1 MMDPML
7 TASLTSPNVAHFLSM
22 YFRETEDIE
31 ANSTTELSELLMR
44 DINRVDGT
52 RYETPLGFNLPLAIS
67 PTRGGRSSIATYI
80 NMVTKAGHPLTIS
93 LHSLAT
99 KVIFEECDDI
109 PRAVGVEYMVGEGLY
124 SVDGRYNA
132 SQTGDIRTVKAK
144 KEVIVSGG
152 TFNTPQILKLS
163 GIGPREEL
171 EKLDIPVIVDLPAV
185 VSHTSPLQHVF
196 SLQYH

>member
-7 TASLTSPNVAHFLSM
+7 TAGLTSPNVAHFLSR
-22 YFRETEDIE
+22 YFRETEGIE
-31 ANSTTELSELLMR
+31 TNSTSQLSELLLR
-44 DINRVDGT
+44 DINRVDGD
-52 RYETPLGFNLPLAIS
+52 RYESPLGFNLPLAIS

-80 NMVTKAGHPLTIS
+80 NSVVKLGHPLTIS
-93 LHSLAT
+93 LHSLAS
-99 KVIFEECDDI
+99 KVILEDCHGR

-132 SQTGDIRTVKAK
+132 SQTGEMRTVKAK
-144 KEVIVSGG
+144 KEVIVAGG

-171 EKLDIPVIVDLPAV
+171 EELGILVVVDLPAV
-185 VSHTSPLQHVF
+185 VSRVFCCRTPRITS
-196 SLQYH
+196 